1 MRGNF
6 VIALNFSNKLV
17 EIFGQATK
25 NIDNYRT
32 KISAQTKEISEL
44 KDQLKE
50 YQTREEQYK
59 IDLDA
64 NQSKTKIIKLYTQP
78 SHRYSTV
85 IIEKLSNEKESVEKT
100 IDGLVLTCTCK
111 FACIHDLLLERKK

>member
-1 MRGNF
+1 MRGKF
-6 VIALNFSNKLV
+6 VIGLTFSNKLV

-64 NQSKTKIIKLYTQP
+64 NQSKTKIIKL
-78 SHRYSTV
+78 
-85 IIEKLSNEKESVEKT
+85 
-100 IDGLVLTCTCK
+100 
-111 FACIHDLLLERKK
+111 

>member
-1 MRGNF
+1 MRGKF
-6 VIALNFSNKLV
+6 VIALTFSNKSV

-32 KISAQTKEISEL
+32 KISAQTKEITEL

-64 NQSKTKIIKLYTQP
+64 NQSKTK
-78 SHRYSTV
+78 
-85 IIEKLSNEKESVEKT
+85 
-100 IDGLVLTCTCK
+100 
-111 FACIHDLLLERKK
+111 KK

>member
-1 MRGNF
+1 MRGKF
-6 VIALNFSNKLV
+6 VIALTFSNKSV

-32 KISAQTKEISEL
+32 KISAQTKEITEL

-64 NQSKTKIIKLYTQP
+64 NQSKTKIIKL
-78 SHRYSTV
+78 
-85 IIEKLSNEKESVEKT
+85 
-100 IDGLVLTCTCK
+100 
-111 FACIHDLLLERKK
+111 